1 MGLGPNESNL
11 YKLEIL
17 IVKLRLFLCIGL
29 INQRIIKV
37 NPKIFLWVNIVL
49 NMLVIYVVKIVNIIL
64 WCSVYIIDMYLDT
77 LEILLVFH
85 ELAL

>member
-49 NMLVIYVVKIVNIIL
+49 NMLVIYVVKIVNII
-64 WCSVYIIDMYLDT
+64 YG
-77 LEILLVFH
+77 LVFI
-85 ELAL
+85 L

>member
-1 MGLGPNESNL
+1 
-11 YKLEIL
+11 
-17 IVKLRLFLCIGL
+17 LFLCIGL

>member
-49 NMLVIYVVKIVNIIL
+49 NMLVIYVVKIVNIIFG
-64 WCSVYIIDMYLDT
+64 
-77 LEILLVFH
+77 LVFI
-85 ELAL
+85 L

>member
-49 NMLVIYVVKIVNIIL
+49 NMLVIYVVKIVNIING
-64 WCSVYIIDMYLDT
+64 
-77 LEILLVFH
+77 LVFI
-85 ELAL
+85 L